1 MKVDDDSFTTLKAN
15 PISLVGVLQYSGK
28 AIDPNGKKYKLK
40 QDQFFGV
47 FTPPWEL
54 FDPEAIDSFNG
65 VPFREGHEMM
75 GKGTKLKNAEGQ
87 GGSIYNVRA
96 SKDMDG
102 VLIADMKITSAELLK
117 KIKNGKT
124 NLSLGYRC
132 RYVKQSGEYKG
143 VKYDFVKT
151 HLRGNHI
158 ALVEHGRCGSG
169 VRVYDS
175 AEDGTDVGDSIT
187 FDSLEEIAKMA
198 KEQKTPTMQDCI
210 DKMAEMFSGASD
222 EFAADAIEF
231 TRDWITK
238 HKKTPDGQDCTDAE
252 EMLPKVE
259 KPNVEKPQGTD
270 TGDGEENGEGCEDPN
285 TNDTATG
292 DAEEL
297 KEKIVKDLAAGR
309 DLAEKCMKHE
319 KVGTFDCS
327 EMGEAAVAKHV
338 CDKFDVTFDSDEG
351 AIAFAKGIAATAG
364 QKPNVVVETGDSAE
378 AAQRKAARSE
388 AVRTSAC
395 EADYLGK

>member
-1 MKVDDDSFTTLKAN
+1 MRVDDESFTTLKAN

-28 AIDPNGKKYKLK
+28 AIDPNGKKFGLK
-40 QDQFFGV
+40 QDKFFGV

-54 FDPEAIDSFNG
+54 FDPDAIDSFNG

-75 GKGTKLKNAEGQ
+75 GKGTKLKNSEGQ

-102 VLIADMKITSAELLK
+102 VLIADMKITSQELLK

-124 NLSLGYRC
+124 NVSLGYRC

-143 VKYDFVKT
+143 QKYDFIKT
-151 HLRGNHI
+151 HIRGNHC

-175 AEDGTDVGDSIT
+175 AEDGIDTGDSIT

-198 KEQKTPTMQDCI
+198 NGQKTPTMQDCI

-222 EFAADAIEF
+222 EFAADAMEF

-238 HKKTPDGQDCTDAE
+238 HQKTPDGQDCTDAE
-252 EMLPKVE
+252 EVLPKVE
-259 KPNVEKPQGTD
+259 KPEAKPEVATD
-270 TGDGEENGEGCEDPN
+270 TV
-285 TNDTATG
+285 

-297 KEKIVKDLAAGR
+297 KAKIVADLTAGR
-309 DLAEKCMKHE
+309 SLAEKCMKNE
-319 KVGTFDCS
+319 KVGTFDAS
-327 EMGEAAVAKHV
+327 EMGEAAVAHHV
-338 CDKFDVTFDSDEG
+338 CEKFGVTFDSAEG
-351 AIAFAKGIAATAG
+351 ELAFAKGIAAMSES
-364 QKPNVVVETGDSAE
+364 KPNVAVETGDSAE
-378 AAQRKAARSE
+378 VVQRKAARSE
-388 AVRTSAC
+388 AMRTSAC

>member
-198 KEQKTPTMQDCI
+198 KEQETPTMQDCI

-222 EFAADAIEF
+222 EFAADAMEF
-231 TRDWITK
+231 TRDWIIK
-238 HKKTPDGQDCTDAE
+238 HKKTPDGQDCADANE
-252 EMLPKVE
+252 VLPKMDKPKGTESAAAPKTQE
-259 KPNVEKPQGTD
+259 KPNAESATD
-270 TGDGEENGEGCEDPN
+270 
-285 TNDTATG
+285 TG

-338 CDKFDVTFDSDEG
+338 CEKFDVTFDSDEG
-351 AIAFAKGIAATAG
+351 AIAFAKGIAATAW

-378 AAQRKAARSE
+378 AVRKAQRSE

-395 EADYLGK
+395 EAEYLGKQS